1 MGVKKIAVDGRRCFR
16 DNYCDV
22 AKVKGA
28 EIGWELYRLR
38 TFCAKAEHSIKL
50 TPASDSVSL

>member
-1 MGVKKIAVDGRRCFR
+1 MKKIAVDGRRCFR